1 MTLKQIIAMGGGGL
15 FHGAGSSCAG
25 SVYFRAVGA
34 VKAENLF
41 FADGKR
47 RFGELYRQVLSGLSK
62 GAV

>member
-1 MTLKQIIAMGGGGL
+1 MQWAAGAFPWSRIIL
-15 FHGAGSSCAG
+15 SG

-62 GAV
+62 AAV